1 MADAT
6 NGATTPKDK
15 KRRRPRG
22 EGSIYETAAGRWR
35 AAIVVEDP
43 DTGRTFR
50 RVVSGRSEAAVRER
64 LKSLRRDVEHG
75 AVAAGKPKSV
85 AAYVAT
91 WLPALRG
98 RVRPTTWR
106 YHESLIRLRIL
117 PELGPVPLSALT
129 PTRIE
134 KWTTAIIAGTG
145 PKVARRGKAPAPLPP
160 ASPTTARGARG
171 TLRMILRDAE
181 RDGLVVRNA
190 AALARPP
197 RAERH
202 ELQILTATDTRRLI
216 DGTTDDAFGPLYT
229 LAALTG
235 LRQGE
240 VLGLRWTDVDV
251 DSTTPTVTIRRAYSR
266 TSTGWA
272 DAETKTS
279 RSRRTL
285 NLPPAAAAALR
296 RQRTRQ
302 KEARVAAGAMWQE
315 VDGCVFT
322 DAIGR
327 RVTGA
332 AVTHQFSRDL
342 ARLGLPHV
350 RFHDLRH
357 GAASMML
364 AQGVPLKVVSET
376 LGHAGIAITA
386 DTYTHLDRAQRRE
399 AADAMERAIGG
410 GS

>member
-1 MADAT
+1 MAD
-6 NGATTPKDK
+6 TTTARGP

-22 EGSIYETAAGRWR
+22 EGSIYQTADGRWR
-35 AAIVVEDP
+35 AAIVATDP
-43 DTGRTFR
+43 ETGQKVR
-50 RVVSGRSEAAVRER
+50 RVVSGRTQAEVRDR
-64 LKSLRRDVEHG
+64 LRNLRRDVEHG
-75 AVAAGKPKSV
+75 AVAPGKPKTV
-85 AAYVAT
+85 ASYITT

-117 PELGPVPLSALT
+117 PELGSIPLADLT

-134 KWTTAIIAGTG
+134 KWTAAIIAGTG
-145 PKVARRGKAPAPLPP
+145 PKVARRGESPAPLPP

-181 RDGLVVRNA
+181 RDRLVARNA

-197 RAERH
+197 RGVRH
-202 ELQILTATDTRRLI
+202 ELRVLTAVETRRLV
-216 DGTTDDAFGPLYT
+216 DGTAEDALGPLYA

-240 VLGLRWTDVDV
+240 VLGLRWSDLEL
-251 DSTTPTVTIRRAYSR
+251 DSPEPTVTIRRAYARSG
-266 TSTGWA
+266 TGGWA

-285 NLPPAAAAALR
+285 DLPAAAAAALR

-302 KEARVAAGAMWQE
+302 KEARLAAGTMWQDT
-315 VDGCVFT
+315 VGAVFT
-322 DAIGR
+322 DPIGR
-327 RVTGA
+327 RITGA
-332 AVTHQFSRDL
+332 AVTHRFSRDL
-342 ARLGLPHV
+342 DRLGLPHV

-357 GAASMML
+357 GAASLML
-364 AQGVPLKVVSET
+364 AGGVPLKVVSET
-376 LGHAGIAITA
+376 LGHTGIAITA
-386 DTYTHLDRAQRRE
+386 DTYAHLDRAQRRE

-410 GS
+410 EL